1 MDIICTNCGNQLRA
15 SSVFCPACGEKAE
28 SPIATLE
35 PVPEPAAEPATESP
49 AKPGFPPKP
58 PVIKT
63 IARVVVSVLLG
74 IPEFA
79 LAVALIALAAV
90 RPGNA
95 SAIVENTNISL
106 VMEEAGLDE
115 VISSVV
121 EALPDADVPVDITD
135 VEDFLKRDTVSE
147 EIGKIAEGYLNAAA
161 KGELDYYIS
170 PEDVESFLKAITPD
184 IQDHFDYDLTDED
197 VGTISDL
204 LQESIDLSDYSVG
217 KVLDDA
223 KIDAALPGIL
233 LSMWQ
238 MVIAG
243 ILFVLVTFDIFL
255 FHRKK
260 VRNAFM
266 ATGIPVTLSGFASII
281 AGMLFGPFHDL
292 LSNTPLEK
300 LTRFTGGIALQFIL
314 YGIICLATGVVSL
327 AVYAII
333 MRKREHYMLKT
344 YQPAVTKVWR
354 MAGLIANIAVFIICA
369 AISLF
374 LRAGLL

>member
-1 MDIICTNCGNQLRA
+1 
-15 SSVFCPACGEKAE
+15 VCGEKAE

-35 PVPEPAAEPATESP
+35 PVPEYATEPVTDPATEPVTDPATEQP

-63 IARVVVSVLLG
+63 IARIVVSVLLG

-79 LAVALIALAAV
+79 LAATLIALAAIH
-90 RPGNA
+90 PGNA
-95 SAIVENTNISL
+95 SVIIENTDISL

-121 EALPDADVPVDITD
+121 EALQDTDAPVSITD
-135 VEDFLKRDTVSE
+135 VEDFLKRASVSE

-170 PEDVESFLKAITPD
+170 PEDVESFLKTIAPD

-197 VGTISDL
+197 VGTISGL

-217 KVLDDA
+217 KVFDDA

-233 LSMWQ
+233 LSVWQ
-238 MVIAG
+238 MVIAC

-260 VRNAFM
+260 VRNAFLT
-266 ATGIPVTLSGFASII
+266 AGIPVTLSGFASII

-354 MAGLIANIAVFIICA
+354 MAGFVANIAVFIICA
-369 AISLF
+369 AISLL